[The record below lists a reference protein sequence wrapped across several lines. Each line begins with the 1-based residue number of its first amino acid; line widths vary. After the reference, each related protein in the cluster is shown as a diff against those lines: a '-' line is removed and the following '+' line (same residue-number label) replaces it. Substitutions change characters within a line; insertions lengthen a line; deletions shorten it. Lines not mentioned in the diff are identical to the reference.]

1 MNDRVSAI
9 VLLLLVM
16 VWGALSVA
24 TKASLV
30 EASPMMSALLYYSL
44 AAVLIVALARMYDRL
59 ARTRLTD
66 CRARLMFYLGR
77 CGGLTDEQ
85 WAVISHLFPE
95 TPRREDVCRRSRED
109 TREVM
114 DGILLILRSGARW
127 EDLPS
132 SFPPHQI
139 CQRRFR
145 EWFADGTLR
154 NVLEVLAAD
163 DRVHGG
169 LDLAAR
175 ASCDAPGT
183 AGKAS
188 RMRAASSRKESFDIM
203 PRRFEPVP
211 LSPSARRLLRHTE
224 SSLLVGDR
232 SET

>member
-9 VLLLLVM
+9 VLLPLLI

-24 TKASLV
+24 AKASLV

-44 AAVLIVALARMYDRL
+44 VAVLLVALARMYDRL

-95 TPRREDVCRRSRED
+95 TPRREDVRCRSQED

-132 SFPPHQI
+132 RFPPHQI
-139 CQRRFR
+139 YHRRFR

-154 NVLEVLAAD
+154 NVLEALAAD
-163 DRVHGG
+163 HRERGG
-169 LDLAAR
+169 IDFAAH
-175 ASCDAPGT
+175 AACAAPGT
-183 AGKAS
+183 TGKES
-188 RMRAASSRKESFDIM
+188 RMRGGLSGKEALDIM

-211 LSPSARRLLRHTE
+211 LSSSARRLLRHTE
-224 SSLLVGDR
+224 LSLVIGDR